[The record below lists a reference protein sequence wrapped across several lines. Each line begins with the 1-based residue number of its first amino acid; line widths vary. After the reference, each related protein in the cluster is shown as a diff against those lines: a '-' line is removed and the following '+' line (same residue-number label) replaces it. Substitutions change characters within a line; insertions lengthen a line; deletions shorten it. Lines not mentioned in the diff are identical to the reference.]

1 MVEACSA
8 GRPQTPEAPERQAG
22 GSSPTT
28 AGGVFRLLATNV
40 LIKRREKTKT
50 ALDQDG
56 NVYQHQRRF
65 FLDLKI

>member
-28 AGGVFRLLATNV
+28 AGGVFKLLAINV
-40 LIKRREKTKT
+40 LIKRKEKTKT
-50 ALDQDG
+50 ALDQD
-56 NVYQHQRRF
+56 
-65 FLDLKI
+65 